1 MTHIRSR
8 ETPVMW
14 QAGALSLLVHAVFFG
29 LLVMT
34 FTLKSVQPMQVAEVE
49 LWDSVPAPRAQQEL
63 PKPQPVVEPK
73 PDPQPESKPEPP
85 PPPEPKA
92 EIQVKPKPPVKVKP
106 EPEKKP
112 REEKPKEVKPKVDP
126 KEQAKKAEAARI
138 EAIKQAM
145 LEENDAAQAQDRETR
160 QIAAA
165 KNAQAQAAA
174 ASRGAID
181 AATAKIVAHIRS
193 KMNSQVC
200 GSGNPVL
207 EVEVSL
213 MPTGEVMGK
222 PKLISG
228 SGIEACDRAVEW
240 AILVKPLPVPKEPE
254 LFAHFRDLKLKFRPN
269 DSQ

>member
-73 PDPQPESKPEPP
+73 PEPQPEPKPE

-92 EIQVKPKPPVKVKP
+92 EIQVKPKPLVKVKQ

-126 KEQAKKAEAARI
+126 KEQARKDEAKRL
-138 EAIKQAM
+138 EALKQAM
-145 LEENDAAQAQDRETR
+145 LEEDDPSQAQDHEAR

-174 ASRGAID
+174 ASSGALD
-181 AATAKIVAHIRS
+181 SATAKIVAKIRRHV
-193 KMNSQVC
+193 NSQVC
-200 GSGNPVL
+200 GTGKPVL
-207 EVEVSL
+207 EFEVSL
-213 MPTGEVMGK
+213 MPTGEVVGAPRLK
-222 PKLISG
+222 SG
-228 SGIEACDRAVEW
+228 SGIPACDQAVER
-240 AILVKPLPVPKEPE
+240 AILQAQPLPVPKEPE

>member
-73 PDPQPESKPEPP
+73 PEPQPEPKPE

-92 EIQVKPKPPVKVKP
+92 EIQVKPKPPVKVKQ

-126 KEQAKKAEAARI
+126 KEQARKDEAKRL
-138 EAIKQAM
+138 EALKQAM
-145 LEENDAAQAQDRETR
+145 LEEDDPSQAQDHEAR

-174 ASRGAID
+174 ASSGALD
-181 AATAKIVAHIRS
+181 SATAKIVAKIRRHV
-193 KMNSQVC
+193 NSQVC
-200 GSGNPVL
+200 GTGKPVL
-207 EVEVSL
+207 EFEVSL
-213 MPTGEVMGK
+213 MPTGEVVGAPRLK
-222 PKLISG
+222 SG
-228 SGIEACDRAVEW
+228 SGIPACDQAVER
-240 AILVKPLPVPKEPE
+240 AILQAQPLPVPKEPE

>member
-73 PDPQPESKPEPP
+73 PEPQPEPKPE

-92 EIQVKPKPPVKVKP
+92 EIQVKPKPPVKVKQ

-126 KEQAKKAEAARI
+126 KEQARKDEAKRL
-138 EAIKQAM
+138 EALKQAM
-145 LEENDAAQAQDRETR
+145 LEEDDPSQAQDHEAR

-174 ASRGAID
+174 ASSGALD
-181 AATAKIVAHIRS
+181 SATAKIVAKIRRYV
-193 KMNSQVC
+193 NSQVC
-200 GSGNPVL
+200 GTGKPVL
-207 EVEVSL
+207 EFEVSL
-213 MPTGEVMGK
+213 MPTGEVVGAPRLK
-222 PKLISG
+222 SG
-228 SGIEACDRAVEW
+228 SGIPACDQAVER
-240 AILVKPLPVPKEPE
+240 AILQAQPLPVPKEPE

>member
-73 PDPQPESKPEPP
+73 PEPQPEPKPE

-92 EIQVKPKPPVKVKP
+92 EIQVKPKPPVKVKQM
-106 EPEKKP
+106 PEKKP

-126 KEQAKKAEAARI
+126 KEQARKDEAKRL
-138 EAIKQAM
+138 EALKQAM
-145 LEENDAAQAQDRETR
+145 LEEDDPSQAQDHEAR

-174 ASRGAID
+174 ASSGALD
-181 AATAKIVAHIRS
+181 SATAKIVAKIRRHV
-193 KMNSQVC
+193 NSQVC
-200 GSGNPVL
+200 GTGKPVL
-207 EVEVSL
+207 EFEVSL
-213 MPTGEVMGK
+213 MPTGEVVGAPRLK
-222 PKLISG
+222 SG
-228 SGIEACDRAVEW
+228 SGIPACDQAVER
-240 AILVKPLPVPKEPE
+240 AILQAQPLPVPKEPE

>member
-34 FTLKSVQPMQVAEVE
+34 FTLKSVQPTQVAEVE

-73 PDPQPESKPEPP
+73 PEPQPEPKPE

-92 EIQVKPKPPVKVKP
+92 EIQVKPKPPVKVKQ

-126 KEQAKKAEAARI
+126 KEQARKDEAKRL
-138 EAIKQAM
+138 EALKQAM
-145 LEENDAAQAQDRETR
+145 LEEDDPSQAQDHEAR

-174 ASRGAID
+174 ASSGALD
-181 AATAKIVAHIRS
+181 SATAKIVAKIRRYV
-193 KMNSQVC
+193 NSQVC
-200 GSGNPVL
+200 GTGKPVL
-207 EVEVSL
+207 EFEVSL
-213 MPTGEVMGK
+213 MPTGEVVGAPRLK
-222 PKLISG
+222 SG
-228 SGIEACDRAVEW
+228 SGIPACDQAVER
-240 AILVKPLPVPKEPE
+240 AILQAQPLPVPKEPE

>member
-73 PDPQPESKPEPP
+73 PEPQPEPKPE

-92 EIQVKPKPPVKVKP
+92 EIQVKPKPLVKVKQ

-126 KEQAKKAEAARI
+126 KEQARKDEAKRL
-138 EAIKQAM
+138 EALKQAM
-145 LEENDAAQAQDRETR
+145 LEEDDPSQAQDHEAR

-174 ASRGAID
+174 VSSGALD
-181 AATAKIVAHIRS
+181 SATAKIVAKIRRYV
-193 KMNSQVC
+193 NSQVC
-200 GSGNPVL
+200 GTGKPVL
-207 EVEVSL
+207 EFEVSL
-213 MPTGEVMGK
+213 MPTGEVVGTPRLK
-222 PKLISG
+222 SG
-228 SGIEACDRAVEW
+228 SGIPACDQAVER
-240 AILVKPLPVPKEPE
+240 AILQAQPLPVPKEPE